1 MIPSSFMSAESDACV
16 CANKNSEEDLA
27 AHEQAHIYETI
38 SDPTIGDSH
47 HDVEL
52 QDVATV
58 TYPQSLMTAELD
70 KSTQKQEQPHL
81 QQDTNI
87 TSNTNSSSTI
97 HKQHDNIPSRS
108 SVDTTRCLRYQ
119 YEEIISQYKKIPNSD
134 VNQTLLETALED
146 LEQNTCFR
154 DTQIGHYNNQSC
166 HYERINHYEKVPH
179 CDLSLIPSLQ
189 RKPIHDECHLY
200 KEREESSCSDV
211 NQIIL
216 LQRASEDLEQNVCS
230 CGLKVGKR
238 GHYDQISQYERI
250 SHYEKV
256 PHCDLALI
264 SSPQRKPVRDECH
277 LYKENSQHEESSCSD
292 VNQII
297 LLQRVSEDLEQNA
310 CSLKVGRRGHYDQIS
325 QYERISHYEKVPH
338 CYLALMSSAQRK
350 PVRDEKLHSRKCG
363 VIVTTLV

>member
-1 MIPSSFMSAESDACV
+1 MFAESDACV

-27 AHEQAHIYETI
+27 AYEQARIYETI

-58 TYPQSLMTAELD
+58 IYPQSLMTAELD

-81 QQDTNI
+81 QQDINI

-97 HKQHDNIPSRS
+97 HRHDNNIIIPNRS
-108 SVDTTRCLRYQ
+108 SVDTSRCLHAESYQ
-119 YEEIISQYKKIPNSD
+119 YEEINSQYKKIPNSD

-146 LEQNTCFR
+146 LEQNTCSH
-154 DTQIGHYNNQSC
+154 DLQVGHYNNQSC
-166 HYERINHYEKVPH
+166 HYERINDYEKVPH

-189 RKPIHDECHLY
+189 RKPIRDKCHLY

-211 NQIIL
+211 NQIL
-216 LQRASEDLEQNVCS
+216 LQRASEDLEQNACS
-230 CGLKVGKR
+230 CDLKVGKR
-238 GHYDQISQYERI
+238 GHCDQISQYERI

-264 SSPQRKPVRDECH
+264 SS
-277 LYKENSQHEESSCSD
+277 
-292 VNQII
+292 
-297 LLQRVSEDLEQNA
+297 
-310 CSLKVGRRGHYDQIS
+310 
-325 QYERISHYEKVPH
+325 
-338 CYLALMSSAQRK
+338 AQRK
-350 PVRDEKLHSRKCG
+350 AVRDEKLHSRKCG